1 MKNER
6 GKAALAA
13 ILALFVITGLAAL
26 ATVPLPA
33 RADVVDVTT
42 TWNIPVSTAFSVSF
56 PFGNTNITFAPSSAT
71 FTDEPAEDQTDAV
84 SSLNITNDGNVNIN
98 IHAIFTTDFPS
109 GVTEFRTA
117 NSSSGGLPPAASSIF
132 WTDTNET
139 TSNQTIIGNLA
150 PAATFNK
157 WNWSTGSNVVGG
169 FSERTYRLTSIAS

>member
-6 GKAALAA
+6 GKAALAGL
-13 ILALFVITGLAAL
+13 LALVSVIGLAVL
-26 ATVPLPA
+26 ATVPLPV
-33 RADVVDVTT
+33 RAAVSDVTT

-84 SSLNITNDGNVNIN
+84 SSYNITNDGNVNID

-117 NSSSGGLPPAASSIF
+117 NSSSGGSPPAASSIW
-132 WTDTNET
+132 WTNANET
-139 TSNQTIIGNLA
+139 SSNQTIIGNLA
-150 PAATFNK
+150 PAASFNK
-157 WNWSTGSNVVGG
+157 WAWSTGSNVVGG
-169 FSERTYRLTSIAS
+169 FSERIYRLTSVQT